1 MMMSRGE
8 GGNGKRARADAPG
21 RNPRRGGD
29 VGWGFV
35 IYK

>member
-1 MMMSRGE
+1 MSRSDGAAGE
-8 GGNGKRARADAPG
+8 RARADAPG

-29 VGWGFV
+29 VGFV